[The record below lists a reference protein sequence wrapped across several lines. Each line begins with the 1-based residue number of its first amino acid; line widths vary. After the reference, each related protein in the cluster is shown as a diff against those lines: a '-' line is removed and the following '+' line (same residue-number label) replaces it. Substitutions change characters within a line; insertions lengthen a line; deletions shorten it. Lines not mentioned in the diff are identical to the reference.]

1 MITENLPKVIENPN
15 DLDARGQMLLS
26 ASIGATAFQKGLGMI
41 HSMAHPLSAEYNIHH
56 GLANA
61 LLIKFGL
68 EFTISKAMESEN
80 QGLLSKLEEIGD
92 IISCNTLDDIS
103 YIPDIL
109 NNYINNIGISLG
121 LSEYGILE
129 ENVPHLANLALED
142 SCHATHPFPVTIE
155 DFTAVYTRAL

>member
-1 MITENLPKVIENPN
+1 
-15 DLDARGQMLLS
+15 
-26 ASIGATAFQKGLGMI
+26 MI

-80 QGLLSKLEEIGD
+80 QSLLSKLEEIGD

-109 NNYINNIGISLG
+109 NIYINNIGISLG
-121 LSEYGILE
+121 LSEYGILA
-129 ENVPHLANLALED
+129 ENVHHLANLAFKD
-142 SCHATHPFPVTIE
+142 SCHATHPFPLDRENFIE
-155 DFTAVYTRAL
+155 VYTQAL